1 VEVDATKR
9 EAWIRKPEAW
19 IPKLGFRGGGCD
31 EAGGL
36 DSATRSF
43 DSEAWTLWRW
53 MRRSRRLGFGNP
65 KLGFQSLDSVEVDA
79 TKRAWRLG
87 FGNNRWICVVN
98 FAIQNVLQRFLG
110 TFLQANFSFG
120 HNELENILFLR
131 NK

>member
-1 VEVDATKR
+1 
-9 EAWIRKPEAW
+9 
-19 IPKLGFRGGGCD
+19 
-31 EAGGL
+31 
-36 DSATRSF
+36 
-43 DSEAWTLWRW
+43 
-53 MRRSRRLGFGNP
+53 MRRSLRLGFGNP

-120 HNELENILFLR
+120 HNELENILFLH